1 MSSIEDKELVTIKL
15 TKLFKVGSIS
25 LIYFLLSHWSRV
37 QRWVNDV
44 NSWKPNWT
52 NSVLLKVVSS
62 VWLKI
67 NFVKMQDNPGGPI
80 LHQSE

>member
-37 QRWVNDV
+37 QR
-44 NSWKPNWT
+44 
-52 NSVLLKVVSS
+52 
-62 VWLKI
+62 
-67 NFVKMQDNPGGPI
+67 
-80 LHQSE
+80 